1 MQHIPCV
8 KADSIP
14 RHFLINIEG
23 QIPYLG
29 VGLETGVLQ
38 HIISF
43 NGDSIPYGRVRPA
56 GGSGPGP
63 AGDREAGPDVPGTSG
78 RTADRTM
85 AGRPDRTVRP
95 VTPAGHWPEPGSWFE
110 DHVLKPTEGFRN

>member
-1 MQHIPCV
+1 MLVARERPDAGH
-8 KADSIP
+8 
-14 RHFLINIEG
+14 
-23 QIPYLG
+23 
-29 VGLETGVLQ
+29 
-38 HIISF
+38 
-43 NGDSIPYGRVRPA
+43 VRPD